1 MATTQTRSRGR
12 QDAPQAVIDTDDIAQ
27 LEAGRALV
35 IQLLQEAQGAEAFAA
50 TTLQAHI
57 AMTPASPY
65 RRILERHLRETRDQS
80 ERLQRRLGE
89 LGVKRSLL
97 ASGVGAATTAFGTA
111 LALGKGPI
119 DLLRGRAGEE
129 KLFKNVKDE
138 VTTEAQEIVT
148 YEGIEAAAHAV
159 GDIKT
164 AELAASIRD
173 QEQKAF
179 DDLRA
184 QVPLLADAAVRSL
197 VAGDSSFDLSKTGA
211 AQAVR
216 TVRDEA
222 VGEAEELADDA
233 RDASRAA
240 ASRTRSTAR
249 KATASAR
256 RTAPEKSAARSTRT
270 VSSVVLERLGA
281 DRGLRR
287 AQRERGQREAVRPQ
301 PRRAPQGRGVREEP
315 READH
320 RARAHQVAQ
329 ERLTPRA
336 ARLGR
341 AARSTRRTRCRGC
354 R

>member
-1 MATTQTRSRGR
+1 MATTQTRSGGR

-35 IQLLQEAQGAEAFAA
+35 IQLLQEAHGAEAFGA

-57 AMTPASPY
+57 AMTPASAY

-89 LGVKRSLL
+89 LGVRRSLL

-148 YEGIEAAAHAV
+148 YEGIEAAARAV
-159 GDIKT
+159 GDAIT
-164 AELAASIRD
+164 AELAVSIRD
-173 QEQKAF
+173 EEQRAF

-184 QVPLLADAAVRSL
+184 QVPVLAGAAVRSL
-197 VAGDSSFDLSKTGA
+197 VAGDSSFDLSTTGA
-211 AQAVR
+211 VQA
-216 TVRDEA
+216 A
-222 VGEAEELADDA
+222 
-233 RDASRAA
+233 
-240 ASRTRSTAR
+240 
-249 KATASAR
+249 
-256 RTAPEKSAARSTRT
+256 RTAQESAARSARHR
-270 VSSVVLERLGA
+270 VVALERLRA

-287 AQRERGQREAVRPQ
+287 AHREGGQRQAVRPQ
-301 PRRAPQGRGVREEP
+301 PRRAAQGRDVREEP
-315 READH
+315 RQAH
-320 RARAHQVAQ
+320 HGARAHQVAQ
-329 ERLTPRA
+329 ERVARRRRA
-336 ARLGR
+336 
-341 AARSTRRTRCRGC
+341 TRRTRCRGC
-354 R
+354 RWRSPRPSGRRPSSASARRRPSGSGPA

>member
-1 MATTQTRSRGR
+1 MATQTRSRGR
-12 QDAPQAVIDTDDIAQ
+12 DDAPEAVIDTEDIAQ
-27 LEAGRALV
+27 LEAGRNLV
-35 IQLLQEAQGAEAFAA
+35 VQLLQEAQGAEAFAA

-57 AMTPASPY
+57 AMTPASAY

-89 LGVKRSLL
+89 LGVRRSLL
-97 ASGVGAATTAFGTA
+97 ASGVGAATTAVGTA

-138 VTTEAQEIVT
+138 ITTEAQEIAT

-159 GDIKT
+159 GDGKT

-173 QEQKAF
+173 QEQRAF

-184 QVPLLADAAVRSL
+184 QVPVLAGAAVRSL

-211 AQAVR
+211 VQAAR
-216 TVRDEA
+216 NARDEA
-222 VGEAEELADDA
+222 VDEAGEVLDDA
-233 RDASRAA
+233 RDASRTA

-256 RTAPEKSAARSTRT
+256 RTARSAEKSAARSTRT
-270 VSSVVLERLGA
+270 SSSSSASANGSEPIKGYDELNANEVNARLEGLSPAELRKVETYEKSHAKRTTVLERIKSLKSA
-281 DRGLRR
+281 
-287 AQRERGQREAVRPQ
+287 
-301 PRRAPQGRGVREEP
+301 
-315 READH
+315 
-320 RARAHQVAQ
+320 
-329 ERLTPRA
+329 
-336 ARLGR
+336 
-341 AARSTRRTRCRGC
+341 
-354 R
+354 

>member
-12 QDAPQAVIDTDDIAQ
+12 DEAPQAVIDTDDIAQ
-27 LEAGRALV
+27 LEAGRTLV

-57 AMTPASPY
+57 AMTPASAY

-97 ASGVGAATTAFGTA
+97 ASGVGVATTAVGTA

-129 KLFKNVKDE
+129 KLFKNIKDE

-159 GDIKT
+159 GDVRT

-173 QEQKAF
+173 QEQRAF
-179 DDLRA
+179 DDLRE
-184 QVPLLADAAVRSL
+184 QVPALAAAAVRSI
-197 VAGDSSFDLSKTGA
+197 VAGDSSYDLSRTGA
-211 AQAVR
+211 VQAAR
-216 TVRDEA
+216 NARDEA
-222 VGEAEELADDA
+222 LGEAEELVDDA
-233 RDASRAA
+233 REASRTA

-256 RTAPEKSAARSTRT
+256 RTARSAEKPAARSTRT
-270 VSSVVLERLGA
+270 ASTSSSSSSSSSSANGAQPIAGYDDLNANEVNAKLSDLTPAQLRKVEDYEKSHAKRTTVLERIKSLKSA
-281 DRGLRR
+281 
-287 AQRERGQREAVRPQ
+287 
-301 PRRAPQGRGVREEP
+301 
-315 READH
+315 
-320 RARAHQVAQ
+320 
-329 ERLTPRA
+329 
-336 ARLGR
+336 
-341 AARSTRRTRCRGC
+341 
-354 R
+354 